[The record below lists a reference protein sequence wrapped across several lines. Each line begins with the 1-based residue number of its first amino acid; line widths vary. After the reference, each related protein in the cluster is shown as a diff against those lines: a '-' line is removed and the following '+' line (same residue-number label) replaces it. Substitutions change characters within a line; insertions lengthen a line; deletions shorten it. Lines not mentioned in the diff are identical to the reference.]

1 MIGVSITK
9 DFITLHNMHGV
20 KLGVNLIGGYYHV
33 HSVVRGNM
41 ENYDTTHIPRKM
53 IVILHVSDKE
63 KPFLE
68 VRHVAHPLPVV
79 LSYRRLCQRGFS
91 LPALLTRLEHELD
104 FAELANTTR
113 DAGPNTASYKET
125 WRSLYS
131 LVHQNGKY
139 ATDTEAALPI
149 RSTPMRKRLLTV
161 ISAYKQMAVP
171 IKMLNT
177 IEEKLAVIDR
187 MEKTFMDDYE
197 FYACLRTYIIDQV
210 GYRLFIETCELEKFN
225 VPLRVRKRQ
234 TLVDSISRMTTSI
247 STLRDHSAISEK
259 IGQALKHCFR
269 IHNFN

>member
-9 DFITLHNMHGV
+9 DFITLHDMHGV

-33 HSVVRGNM
+33 HSVVRGTM

-53 IVILHVSDKE
+53 LVILHVSDKE

-91 LPALLTRLEHELD
+91 LPVLLTRLEHEVE
-104 FAELANTTR
+104 FAELAKVTR
-113 DAGPNTASYKET
+113 DAGPNTQSYKET
-125 WRSLYS
+125 WRALYS
-131 LVHQNGKY
+131 LVHQNGKH
-139 ATDTEAALPI
+139 ATDTTPGLPI
-149 RSTPMRKRLLTV
+149 RTTNVRKRLLTV

-171 IKMLNT
+171 VKMLNT
-177 IEEKLAVIDR
+177 IEEKLAVINR
-187 MEKTFMDDYE
+187 MEEIFMDDYE

-210 GYRLFIETCELEKFN
+210 GYRLFIETCELDRFV

-247 STLRDHSAISEK
+247 STLKDHTAIGEK

-269 IHNFN
+269 LHNFN